1 MNFSP
6 AASRSFRFVAR
17 QHAGVGGDDH
27 LHPVD
32 IVAGLELAHDGHDGA
47 GFGVVS
53 FETSDLQGKS
63 GAVDEQPDDDLRVD
77 PALLGVADLTELV
90 FLLRFEIQG
99 VGWTRG
105 AVAALLLLRFP
116 GPPAEPA
123 VRLSTQRALHDDGAG
138 QAAMIGS

>member
-1 MNFSP
+1 M
-6 AASRSFRFVAR
+6 
-17 QHAGVGGDDH
+17 
-27 LHPVD
+27 
-32 IVAGLELAHDGHDGA
+32 
-47 GFGVVS
+47 GFGLVA
-53 FETSDLQGKS
+53 FEAADLEGKA
-63 GAVDEQPDDDLRVD
+63 GPVDEQADDDLRVD
-77 PALLGVADLTELV
+77 AAFFRVPDFAESV
-90 FLLRFEIQG
+90 FFFCLEVEG